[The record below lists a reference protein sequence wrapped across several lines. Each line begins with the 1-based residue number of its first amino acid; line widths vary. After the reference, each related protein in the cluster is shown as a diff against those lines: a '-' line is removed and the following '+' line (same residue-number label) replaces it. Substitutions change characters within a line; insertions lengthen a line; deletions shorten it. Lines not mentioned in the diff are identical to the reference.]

1 MARQKKDLS
10 RGHSGIKELR
20 TNVQHAIKRLEHSIE
35 VLDRKY
41 RKELADYERL
51 YGKYGHD

>member
-1 MARQKKDLS
+1 MARQKKDFDRSL
-10 RGHSGIKELR
+10 KELR
-20 TNVQHAIKRLEHSIE
+20 NKVQNAIKRLDHSIE

-51 YGKYGHD
+51 YGKYGRD